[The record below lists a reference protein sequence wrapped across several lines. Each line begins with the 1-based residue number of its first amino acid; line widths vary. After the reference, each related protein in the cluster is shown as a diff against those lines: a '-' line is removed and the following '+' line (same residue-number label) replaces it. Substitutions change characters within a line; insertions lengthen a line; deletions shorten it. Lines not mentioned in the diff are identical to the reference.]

1 MKMNSETVRRKK
13 PVRGST
19 TEFNLPAISS
29 FKLENGLQVH
39 FVHKDTLPLV
49 SMSLVLDAG
58 SKYDPQ
64 GKKGLS
70 NLLAMVM
77 DEGAGVYDSLQ
88 LSDQFEIIGANFSI
102 SCDQDSFYLSLQVL
116 ADEFERGTELFSA
129 IVADPHLDERDFE
142 REKRKVLTRILQNR
156 DEAEEIAN
164 EAFEFRLFGEDN
176 SYAPPSIGFQ
186 EDIESITV
194 TELKDLYR
202 QTINPSNSFLVIV
215 GSYKEG
221 NLRDT
226 LNKYLSGWKSTV
238 SNKTVINTNTSVRP
252 GLFIVDKKDSV
263 QSEIR
268 TGLICYNRNEY
279 DFYSRSVLNL
289 ILGGQ
294 FISRLN
300 LNLREKRG
308 FTYGIYSRFIYLK
321 SAGYFF
327 TTTSVS
333 SENTGAAL
341 YEILEEIKKIRNG
354 VNKNELNFAKSSL
367 IRKFPS
373 GFETNRQ
380 IASNI
385 IGQIIHSL
393 PEDYFKQY
401 RERIKKVTQEGVKNA
416 ANDNLFPDKLITI
429 IAGNKEKIIDQL
441 RKIYPGELTELDS
454 NGRILS

>member
-1 MKMNSETVRRKK
+1 MKINSETIRRKK
-13 PVRGST
+13 PVPGRKT
-19 TEFNLPAISS
+19 NFNLPGIST
-29 FKLENGLQVH
+29 FELENGLQVH
-39 FVHKDTLPLV
+39 FVFKDTLPV
-49 SMSLVLDAG
+49 MSMSLVLDAG
-58 SKYDPQ
+58 SKFDPQ

-77 DEGAGVYDSLQ
+77 DEGAGEYNSLQ

-116 ADEFERGTELFSA
+116 ADEFERGTELFSS
-129 IVADPHLDERDFE
+129 IVTDPHLDEKDFE
-142 REKRKVLTRILQNR
+142 REKNKVLTRILQNR
-156 DEAEEIAN
+156 DDAEEIAN
-164 EAFEFRLFGEDN
+164 EVFEFKLFGENN
-176 SYAPPSIGFQ
+176 SYAPPSIGYQ

-202 QTINPSNSFLVIV
+202 KNIDPSNAFLVVV
-215 GSYKEG
+215 GSYKEED
-221 NLRDT
+221 LKDI
-226 LNKYLSGWKSTV
+226 LNKYLSGWKSAGL
-238 SNKTVINTNTSVRP
+238 NKLVINTDTSVCP
-252 GLFIVDKKDSV
+252 GLYIVDKKDSV

-268 TGLICYNRNEY
+268 TGLICYGRREY
-279 DFYSRSVLNL
+279 DFYSRSILNL

-300 LNLREKRG
+300 LNLREKKG

-354 VNKNELNFAKSSL
+354 VTRKELNFARSSL

-373 GFETNRQ
+373 GFETYRQ

-401 RERIKKVTQEGVKNA
+401 PERIKKVTQDEVNKA
-416 ANDNLFPDKLITI
+416 AKDNLFPDKLTSV
-429 IAGNKEKIIDQL
+429 IAGNKEKIISHL
-441 RKIYPGELTELDS
+441 KEIYPGEIKELDS
-454 NGRILS
+454 NGRNLP